1 MKSKFLKVLAITT
14 GMLLTSCGESIS
26 LPSSI
31 PTSVDPTTS
40 ETPSS
45 SVSSSSSL
53 DDVDDGYISVTDA
66 LDLISDVEGWEATE
80 RVYVKG
86 VIKTVSKPEYGEM
99 TITDG
104 TNELYVYGTYGA
116 DGVARYSELEE
127 KPNAGDTVYL
137 SALFSNF
144 KGTKQIKSGWIQKF
158 DKKEINESDYVAK
171 TVAEAREANKG
182 DLVKVSG
189 VVASITHANGGG
201 EDGVFLVDQTGSIY
215 VYDKVIAS
223 SVTVGNTITVIGEKD
238 FFVAESE
245 ATNAAKWGYKG
256 ACQIANARMLTN
268 DNGNTEFSKASVEET
283 TVKNIMAS
291 KAGDN
296 ITGKIYKVNALVK
309 KAPGSGFVNYY
320 IDDLDGVTGSYVYT
334 KCNGSDFSW
343 LDEFD
348 GKICTV
354 YLSVINAKSTTD
366 GILWRFHPVAVYDE
380 NYVFDKNDA
389 TKFAIEYYALDQ
401 FEKSY
406 KANPQKEVITS
417 VSSELL
423 GFENL
428 SLAYTSSNTSVA
440 FFTETDGKLVFETGE
455 PGQAKITISATL
467 EGYASHQVE
476 VDVVVEEPVVING
489 ISVKEAIDKPVDQNT
504 KLLVKGIVGPSL
516 VNQVGFYLIDE
527 TGVIAVRTDKENMTQ
542 VSLGDY
548 VSIECVRDKWTK
560 DKDYGQ
566 NCISNAVIKG
576 NAYGNHEYSTAS
588 FIKGKTL
595 ADLVA
600 LDVVDDSVT
609 SNVYEIEAEIQFEKS
624 AYYSNAKIVDGDTY
638 GLLYTSSATQYS
650 WLEDYA
656 DGTKYKM
663 EIAPCNWNSKKPY
676 KFCILSITD
685 ASGNKIFNTY
695 NFTK

>member
-245 ATNAAKWGYKG
+245 ANNAAKWGYKG

-440 FFTETDGKLVFETGE
+440 SLLKLM
-455 PGQAKITISATL
+455 
-467 EGYASHQVE
+467 
-476 VDVVVEEPVVING
+476 
-489 ISVKEAIDKPVDQNT
+489 
-504 KLLVKGIVGPSL
+504 
-516 VNQVGFYLIDE
+516 
-527 TGVIAVRTDKENMTQ
+527 EN
-542 VSLGDY
+542 
-548 VSIECVRDKWTK
+548 
-560 DKDYGQ
+560 
-566 NCISNAVIKG
+566 
-576 NAYGNHEYSTAS
+576 
-588 FIKGKTL
+588 
-595 ADLVA
+595 
-600 LDVVDDSVT
+600 
-609 SNVYEIEAEIQFEKS
+609 
-624 AYYSNAKIVDGDTY
+624 
-638 GLLYTSSATQYS
+638 
-650 WLEDYA
+650 
-656 DGTKYKM
+656 
-663 EIAPCNWNSKKPY
+663 
-676 KFCILSITD
+676 
-685 ASGNKIFNTY
+685 
-695 NFTK
+695 